1 MIGWVALVLG
11 LAVVVLAILGFR
23 KALRLNIRRWQRVAV
38 WSGSVLAGGA
48 LALTLSYPIDE
59 GTRVYGF
66 PLPAAA
72 FQKDAS
78 GAWLDF
84 VGPFTTPF
92 MLLNWV
98 ALTGVVL
105 YGACAL
111 AARRAT
117 TQQRQGPEHGA

>member
-11 LAVVVLAILGFR
+11 VAVVVVAVFGYRKAFRLRLSRAHRTALWSGALIVGAIL
-23 KALRLNIRRWQRVAV
+23 
-38 WSGSVLAGGA
+38 S
-48 LALTLSYPIDE
+48 LSLGYPLDE
-59 GTRVYGF
+59 RTRVYGF

-72 FQKDAS
+72 FQRDEG

-98 ALTGVVL
+98 VHTGTVL
-105 YGACAL
+105 YVACVL
-111 AARRAT
+111 MARRMAKQGQAT
-117 TQQRQGPEHGA
+117 EHGA